1 MSIIRK
7 HEITTCN
14 KNIIVYASILP
25 IYVKIFLYAFAER
38 VLKKLE
44 KSMF

>member
-1 MSIIRK
+1 MSIIRQ

-25 IYVKIFLYAFAER
+25 IYVKNFLDAFAET

-44 KSMF
+44 KSIF